1 MDMAKRLRRKFIA
14 VAVVSVAVVLV
25 GIVAAINVASYWDV
39 CTQADAKLALI
50 QGNGGT
56 IPAGESGVAE
66 GNASN
71 EPGGDASTDGVDD
84 VELSAGG
91 KDAAP
96 SASEGETDSGAL
108 PRQGAGQ
115 PNQQQAADPEASR
128 QAEGPKALGTVS
140 PRGNAEEMPFETRYF
155 TVTLNSDGAVSSVN
169 TERIAAVSSSEAAE
183 MAQGL
188 KAGASGFMGEYRY
201 SAVQQSDGT
210 VRCVFLD
217 CSRDLGSFTS
227 FLTASIA
234 VSLVGLLL
242 VFVLVLLLSRF
253 AIRPVVESYQKQK
266 AFITDASHEI
276 KTPLAVIS
284 AANEVQEMEQGE
296 TEWSRSIAEQ
306 VKRLSGLTERLVF
319 LARMDEGAAGFAKE
333 QVELSSLVQDAAQPF
348 YQVAEQRGKRL
359 HSFIEQNVQVKGDA
373 TALSQVVELLLDNA
387 TRYAKDSTQI
397 ELSLKKHGGKAQLS
411 VSNEV
416 EHMPEDNLDKLF
428 ERFYRDDS
436 SRSSQTGG
444 SGVGLSVVR
453 SIAEAHNG
461 TAKATASANR
471 ITFTVTL

>member
-14 VAVVSVAVVLV
+14 VAVASVAVVLV

-56 IPAGESGVAE
+56 IPAGESSVAE

-71 EPGGDASTDGVDD
+71 EAGGDASTDGVGDG
-84 VELSAGG
+84 ELSAGG

-96 SASEGETDSGAL
+96 SASEGEMDSGAL

-155 TVTLNSDGAVSSVN
+155 TVTLNSDGAVFSVN

-188 KAGASGFMGEYRY
+188 RAGASGFMGEYRY

-242 VFVLVLLLSRF
+242 VFALVLVLSRF

-319 LARMDEGAAGFAKE
+319 LARMDEGAAGFTKE

-373 TALSQVVELLLDNA
+373 AALSQVVELLLDNA
-387 TRYAKDSTQI
+387 TRYAKDNTQI
-397 ELSLKKHGGKAQLS
+397 ELSLKKHGSKVQLS

-416 EHMPEDNLDKLF
+416 EHMPEGNLDKLF

-461 TAKATASANR
+461 IAKATASGNR